1 MKFKNNIALSTVLSV
16 AIFNSAMAYDGTI
29 SLTGCPTGQ
38 NGSSNVKAFLNPEL
52 ILTLIRT
59 N

>member
-29 SLTGCPTGQ
+29 SLTGCTTGQ
-38 NGSSNVKAFLNPEL
+38 NGSSNVESFLNPEL